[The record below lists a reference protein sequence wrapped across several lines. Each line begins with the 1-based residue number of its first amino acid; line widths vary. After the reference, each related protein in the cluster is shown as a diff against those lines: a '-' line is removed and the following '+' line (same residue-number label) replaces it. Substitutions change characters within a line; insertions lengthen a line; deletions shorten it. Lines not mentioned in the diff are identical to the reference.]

1 MFIHITTLLKVLVSF
16 HTFFILPV
24 DCTDVSSGTGMDYKP
39 KIKTTPIVA
48 IE

>member
-1 MFIHITTLLKVLVSF
+1 LYHFTL
-16 HTFFILPV
+16 FFILPV